1 MTDGNEFRIFV
12 HFRSKKGFII
22 AEHLLYS
29 IVKELTTRDFSMS
42 EQKNTRQQIIIPL
55 VLCLGLAGGFYIG
68 TTMNTRKAS
77 SEVGKDVQKLREVLT
92 FIDKEYVDD
101 VRTEKLVDESIQHLL
116 AKLDPHSVY
125 IPASER
131 NQANEDLRGNF
142 DGIGVEFNIFQ
153 DTIVI
158 ISALA
163 GGPSEALGI
172 MSGDKIVKVDGK
184 DVAGVG
190 ITSPDVM
197 KLLKGPSGTEVK
209 VSIQRSGATEP
220 IEFTIVRDKIPQFSL
235 DVAYMVDPETGYIK
249 ISRFAATTYDEFSAA
264 LTKLKGRGMK
274 RLVLDLQSNGG
285 GYMEIAIQMADD
297 FLSGGKKIVY
307 TDGKDK
313 DLNRHATSGSDGNFE
328 QGDLI
333 VLVNEWSA
341 SASEIL
347 AGALQDNDRALVV
360 GRRSYGKGLVQNPFS
375 LTDGSELRL
384 TISRYYTPSGRSIQ
398 KPYDDEEEYSQDI
411 LSRYQKGEFFHA
423 DSIHFNDTLKYTTA
437 NGRTVYGGG
446 GIMPDYFIPLDTTQN
461 SHYLNELYATTTIY
475 EYAFKYAERNKKELE
490 RKGFDAFFTSFTV
503 TDGML
508 DDLAK
513 LGQKKKLKPD
523 YEELRTKKRLFQIHV
538 KAQIARKIW
547 GNDGLYP
554 IMNENN
560 EIFQQAL
567 KLFDRI
573 PELNKKPM

>member
-1 MTDGNEFRIFV
+1 
-12 HFRSKKGFII
+12 
-22 AEHLLYS
+22 
-29 IVKELTTRDFSMS
+29 MS
-42 EQKNTRQQIIIPL
+42 EQKNTRYQISLPII
-55 VLCLGLAGGFYIG
+55 LCLGLAGGIFIG
-68 TTMNTRKAS
+68 ASLNTQKTS

-92 FIDKEYVDD
+92 YIDQKYVDD
-101 VRTEKLVDESIQHLL
+101 VKTDKLVDESIQHLL

-125 IPASER
+125 IPASDR
-131 NQANEDLRGNF
+131 VQANEDLRGNF

-153 DTIVI
+153 DTIII
-158 ISALA
+158 ISPLA

-172 MSGDKIVKVDGK
+172 LSGDKIVKVDDK

-190 ITSPDVM
+190 IKSPDVM
-197 KLLKGPSGTEVK
+197 KALKGPSGTEVK
-209 VSIQRSGATEP
+209 VTILRSGSSEP
-220 IEFTIVRDKIPQFSL
+220 LEFTIIRDKIPQFSL
-235 DVAYMVDPETGYIK
+235 DVAYMVDHETGYIK

-264 LTKLKGRGMK
+264 LIKLKGRGMK
-274 RLVLDLQSNGG
+274 KLVLDLQSNGG
-285 GYMEIAIQMADD
+285 GYMQVAIQMADD

-307 TDGKDK
+307 TNGKDK
-313 DLNRHATSGSDGNFE
+313 NLNTDASSTNSGNFE
-328 QGDLI
+328 EGDLI

-360 GRRSYGKGLVQNPFS
+360 GRRSYGKGLVQNPFDLS
-375 LTDGSELRL
+375 DGSELRL

-411 LSRYQKGEFFHA
+411 LSRYKKGEFFHA
-423 DSIHFNDTLKYTTA
+423 DSIHFNDTLKYNTE

-461 SHYLNELYATTTIY
+461 SHYLNELYSTTTIY
-475 EYAFKYAERNKKELE
+475 EYAFKYAEKHKESLE
-490 RKGFDAFFTSFTV
+490 ANGFDSFYTKFKV
-503 TDGML
+503 TDEML
-508 DDLAK
+508 NDLVK
-513 LGQKKKLKPD
+513 LGQQKKLKPD
-523 YEELRTKKRLFQIHV
+523 YEELRMKKHLFQIHV
-538 KAQIARKIW
+538 KAQIARKVW

-560 EIFQQAL
+560 EVFQQAL

-573 PELNKKPM
+573 PELTRTKL